1 MAYVMQMRHTGVSK
15 EQYDELRPIVQWET
29 EHPDGAYFHV
39 AYFADGAIN
48 VIDVWESPAHF
59 ERFMQERLGPGFQQ
73 VGITGEPDVSW
84 HEAHAIYNP
93 QALRAGA
100 PA

>member
-1 MAYVMQMRHTGVSK
+1 MAYVMQMRWDGVTK
-15 EQYDELRPIVQWET
+15 QQYDELRPVVQWET

-39 AYFADGAIN
+39 AYFDDAGIN
-48 VIDVWESPAHF
+48 VVDVWESPAHF
-59 ERFMQERLGPGFQQ
+59 DRFFQERLGPGVQQ
-73 VGITGEPDVSW
+73 VGVQGQPDVTW

-93 QALRAGA
+93 QALKAGA